1 MRLLFRSLN
10 FVLVFILEEFTMFNF
25 LFKRFNSEKTTT
37 AEKEKIGIRKLL
49 SNPNQPIDITLST
62 KKFFSSI
69 GTHEKRLILQA
80 ILDIY
85 KIKAELK
92 EPRKRVVKKPV
103 KETTD
108 AE

>member
-1 MRLLFRSLN
+1 
-10 FVLVFILEEFTMFNF
+10 MFNF
-25 LFKRFNSEKTTT
+25 LFKRFNSEKTATV
-37 AEKEKIGIRKLL
+37 EKEKVGIRKLL
-49 SNPNQPIDITLST
+49 SNPNQPFDITIST

-69 GTHEKRLILQA
+69 GTHEKRLILRA

-85 KIKAELK
+85 RIKADLK

>member
-1 MRLLFRSLN
+1 M
-10 FVLVFILEEFTMFNF
+10 VFTLEELTMFKFNF
-25 LFKRFNSEKTTT
+25 LFKKNTSEKTANT
-37 AEKEKIGIRKLL
+37 EKEKVGIRKLL

-62 KKFFSSI
+62 KKFFSAI

-108 AE
+108 VE

>member
-1 MRLLFRSLN
+1 MFK
-10 FVLVFILEEFTMFNF
+10 FNF
-25 LFKRFNSEKTTT
+25 LFKKNASEKTTNT
-37 AEKEKIGIRKLL
+37 NTEKEKIGIRKLL

-69 GTHEKRLILQA
+69 GTHEKRMILQA

>member
-1 MRLLFRSLN
+1 M
-10 FVLVFILEEFTMFNF
+10 VFTLEELTMFNF
-25 LFKRFNSEKTTT
+25 LFKRNNSEKTIT
-37 AEKEKIGIRKLL
+37 EKEKIGIRKLL

-85 KIKAELK
+85 KIKADLK

>member
-1 MRLLFRSLN
+1 M
-10 FVLVFILEEFTMFNF
+10 VFTLEELTMFNF
-25 LFKRFNSEKTTT
+25 LFKKNTSEKTIIT
-37 AEKEKIGIRKLL
+37 EKEKISIRKLL
-49 SNPNQPIDITLST
+49 ANPNQPIDITLST

-103 KETTD
+103 KEITD
-108 AE
+108 VE

>member
-1 MRLLFRSLN
+1 M
-10 FVLVFILEEFTMFNF
+10 VFTLEELTMFNF
-25 LFKRFNSEKTTT
+25 LFKRNNSEKTTIT
-37 AEKEKIGIRKLL
+37 EKEKIGIRKLL

-85 KIKAELK
+85 KIKADLK
-92 EPRKRVVKKPV
+92 EPRKKVAKKPV
-103 KETTD
+103 KETTN

>member
-1 MRLLFRSLN
+1 M
-10 FVLVFILEEFTMFNF
+10 VFTLEELTMFNF
-25 LFKRFNSEKTTT
+25 LFKKNASEKTTT
-37 AEKEKIGIRKLL
+37 EKERVGIRKLL

>member
-1 MRLLFRSLN
+1 
-10 FVLVFILEEFTMFNF
+10 MFNF
-25 LFKRFNSEKTTT
+25 LFKRNNSEKTIT
-37 AEKEKIGIRKLL
+37 EKEKIGIRKLL

-85 KIKAELK
+85 KIKADLK

>member
-1 MRLLFRSLN
+1 MAFT
-10 FVLVFILEEFTMFNF
+10 LEELTMFKFNF
-25 LFKRFNSEKTTT
+25 LFKKNNSEKTTIT
-37 AEKEKIGIRKLL
+37 KKEKIGIRKLL
-49 SNPNQPIDITLST
+49 TNPNQPIDITLST

-103 KETTD
+103 KEIAD

>member
-1 MRLLFRSLN
+1 
-10 FVLVFILEEFTMFNF
+10 MFNF
-25 LFKRFNSEKTTT
+25 LFKKNTSEKTTT
-37 AEKEKIGIRKLL
+37 EKEKIGIRKLL
-49 SNPNQPIDITLST
+49 NNPNQPIDITLST

-92 EPRKRVVKKPV
+92 EPRKRVVKKPA

>member
-1 MRLLFRSLN
+1 M
-10 FVLVFILEEFTMFNF
+10 VFTLEEPTMFNF
-25 LFKRFNSEKTTT
+25 LFKRNNSEKTIT
-37 AEKEKIGIRKLL
+37 EKEKIGIRKLL

-85 KIKAELK
+85 KIKADLK

>member
-1 MRLLFRSLN
+1 M
-10 FVLVFILEEFTMFNF
+10 VFTLEELTMFKFNF
-25 LFKRFNSEKTTT
+25 LFKKNASEKTTIT
-37 AEKEKIGIRKLL
+37 EKEKVGIRKLL

-62 KKFFSSI
+62 KMFFSAI
-69 GTHEKRLILQA
+69 CTHEKRLILQA

-103 KETTD
+103 KEITD

>member
-1 MRLLFRSLN
+1 M
-10 FVLVFILEEFTMFNF
+10 VFTLEELTMFKFNF
-25 LFKRFNSEKTTT
+25 LFKKNNSEKTTVT
-37 AEKEKIGIRKLL
+37 KKEKVGIRKLL
-49 SNPNQPIDITLST
+49 ANPNQSIDITLST

-69 GTHEKRLILQA
+69 GTHEKRMILQA

-103 KETTD
+103 KEITD

>member
-1 MRLLFRSLN
+1 MI
-10 FVLVFILEEFTMFNF
+10 FILEELTMFNF
-25 LFKRFNSEKTTT
+25 LFKRHNSEKTVV
-37 AEKEKIGIRKLL
+37 AEKEKVGIRKLL
-49 SNPNQPIDITLST
+49 SNPNQPFDITIST

-69 GTHEKRLILQA
+69 GTHEKRLILRA

-85 KIKAELK
+85 RIKADLK

>member
-1 MRLLFRSLN
+1 M
-10 FVLVFILEEFTMFNF
+10 VFTLEELTMFNF
-25 LFKRFNSEKTTT
+25 LFKKNASEKTTIN
-37 AEKEKIGIRKLL
+37 EKEKIGIRKLL
-49 SNPNQPIDITLST
+49 ANPNQPIDITLST

-92 EPRKRVVKKPV
+92 EPRKRIVKKPV
-103 KETTD
+103 KEITD
-108 AE
+108 VE

>member
-25 LFKRFNSEKTTT
+25 LFKRFNSEKTATT
-37 AEKEKIGIRKLL
+37 EKEKVGIRKLL
-49 SNPNQPIDITLST
+49 SNPNQPFDITIST

-69 GTHEKRLILQA
+69 GTHEKRLILRA

-85 KIKAELK
+85 RIKADLK

>member
-1 MRLLFRSLN
+1 
-10 FVLVFILEEFTMFNF
+10 MFNF
-25 LFKRFNSEKTTT
+25 LFKKNASEKTTIN
-37 AEKEKIGIRKLL
+37 EKEKIGIRKLL
-49 SNPNQPIDITLST
+49 ANPNQPIDITLST

-92 EPRKRVVKKPV
+92 EPRKRIVKKPV
-103 KETTD
+103 KEITD
-108 AE
+108 VE

>member
-1 MRLLFRSLN
+1 MFK
-10 FVLVFILEEFTMFNF
+10 FNF
-25 LFKRFNSEKTTT
+25 LFKKNTSEKTTT
-37 AEKEKIGIRKLL
+37 EKEKIGIRKLL
-49 SNPNQPIDITLST
+49 SNPNQPFEITLST

>member
-1 MRLLFRSLN
+1 M
-10 FVLVFILEEFTMFNF
+10 VFTLEELTMFNF
-25 LFKRFNSEKTTT
+25 LFKRNNSEKTIT
-37 AEKEKIGIRKLL
+37 EKEKIGIRKLL

-69 GTHEKRLILQA
+69 GTHEKRMILQA

-85 KIKAELK
+85 KIKADLK

-103 KETTD
+103 KEITD

>member
-1 MRLLFRSLN
+1 M
-10 FVLVFILEEFTMFNF
+10 VFTLEELTMFNF
-25 LFKRFNSEKTTT
+25 LFKKNASEKTTT
-37 AEKEKIGIRKLL
+37 EKEKIGIRKLL

-69 GTHEKRLILQA
+69 GTHEKRMILQA

>member
-1 MRLLFRSLN
+1 
-10 FVLVFILEEFTMFNF
+10 MFNF
-25 LFKRFNSEKTTT
+25 LFKRNNSEKTTIT
-37 AEKEKIGIRKLL
+37 EKEKIGIRKLL
-49 SNPNQPIDITLST
+49 SNPNQPFDITIST

-69 GTHEKRLILQA
+69 GTHEKRLILRA

-85 KIKAELK
+85 RIKADLK

>member
-1 MRLLFRSLN
+1 
-10 FVLVFILEEFTMFNF
+10 MFNF
-25 LFKRFNSEKTTT
+25 LFKKNTSEKTTT
-37 AEKEKIGIRKLL
+37 EKEKIGIRKLL
-49 SNPNQPIDITLST
+49 NNPNQPIDITLST

>member
-1 MRLLFRSLN
+1 M
-10 FVLVFILEEFTMFNF
+10 VFTLEELTMFKFNF
-25 LFKRFNSEKTTT
+25 LFKKNVSEKTANT
-37 AEKEKIGIRKLL
+37 EKEKVGIRKLL
-49 SNPNQPIDITLST
+49 TNLNQPIDITLST

-103 KETTD
+103 KETPD
-108 AE
+108 VE

>member
-1 MRLLFRSLN
+1 M
-10 FVLVFILEEFTMFNF
+10 VFTLEELTMFNF
-25 LFKRFNSEKTTT
+25 LFKKNASEKTTT
-37 AEKEKIGIRKLL
+37 EKERVGIRKLL

-85 KIKAELK
+85 KIKADLK

>member
-1 MRLLFRSLN
+1 M
-10 FVLVFILEEFTMFNF
+10 VFTLEELSMFNF
-25 LFKRFNSEKTTT
+25 LFNKKTSEKTTIT
-37 AEKEKIGIRKLL
+37 EKEKIGIRKLL

-69 GTHEKRLILQA
+69 GTHEKRMILQA

-103 KETTD
+103 KEITD
-108 AE
+108 VE

>member
-1 MRLLFRSLN
+1 
-10 FVLVFILEEFTMFNF
+10 MFNF
-25 LFKRFNSEKTTT
+25 LFKKNASEKTTT
-37 AEKEKIGIRKLL
+37 EKEKIGIRKLL

-69 GTHEKRLILQA
+69 GTHEKRMILQA

-103 KETTD
+103 KEITD

>member
-1 MRLLFRSLN
+1 M
-10 FVLVFILEEFTMFNF
+10 VFTLEELTMFKFNF
-25 LFKRFNSEKTTT
+25 LFKKNASEKTTIT
-37 AEKEKIGIRKLL
+37 EKEKVGIRKLL
-49 SNPNQPIDITLST
+49 SNPNQPFDITIST

-69 GTHEKRLILQA
+69 GTHEKRLILRA

-85 KIKAELK
+85 RIKADLK

-108 AE
+108 VE

>member
-1 MRLLFRSLN
+1 M
-10 FVLVFILEEFTMFNF
+10 VFTLEELTMFNF
-25 LFKRFNSEKTTT
+25 LFKKNTSEKTTIT
-37 AEKEKIGIRKLL
+37 EKEKIGIRKLL
-49 SNPNQPIDITLST
+49 ANPNQPIDITLST

-85 KIKAELK
+85 KIKADLK

-103 KETTD
+103 KEITD
-108 AE
+108 VE

>member
-1 MRLLFRSLN
+1 MLN
-10 FVLVFILEEFTMFNF
+10 VIKWFST
-25 LFKRFNSEKTTT
+25 KT
-37 AEKEKIGIRKLL
+37 EPNKEVKDKVGIRKFL
-49 SNPNQPIDITLST
+49 SNPNKPINITLES
-62 KKFFSSI
+62 KDEVCSLGS
-69 GTHEKRLILQA
+69 HEKRLILKA

-108 AE
+108 VE

>member
-1 MRLLFRSLN
+1 M
-10 FVLVFILEEFTMFNF
+10 VFILEELTMFNF
-25 LFKRFNSEKTTT
+25 LFKRFNSEKTAT
-37 AEKEKIGIRKLL
+37 AEKEKVGIRKLL
-49 SNPNQPIDITLST
+49 SNPNQPFEITISN

-69 GTHEKRLILQA
+69 GTHEKRLILRA

>member
-1 MRLLFRSLN
+1 M
-10 FVLVFILEEFTMFNF
+10 VFTLEELTMFKFNF
-25 LFKRFNSEKTTT
+25 LFKKNNSEKTSTT
-37 AEKEKIGIRKLL
+37 TEKEKVGIRKIL

-69 GTHEKRLILQA
+69 GTHEKRMILQA

-103 KETTD
+103 KEIAD

>member
-1 MRLLFRSLN
+1 M
-10 FVLVFILEEFTMFNF
+10 VFTLEELTMFNF
-25 LFKRFNSEKTTT
+25 LFKKNASEKTTIN
-37 AEKEKIGIRKLL
+37 EKEKIGIRKLL
-49 SNPNQPIDITLST
+49 SNPNQPIDITLCT

-92 EPRKRVVKKPV
+92 EPRKRIVKKPV
-103 KETTD
+103 KETAD

>member
-1 MRLLFRSLN
+1 
-10 FVLVFILEEFTMFNF
+10 MFNF
-25 LFKRFNSEKTTT
+25 LFKRNNSENT
-37 AEKEKIGIRKLL
+37 AIAENEKEKVGIRKLL

-85 KIKAELK
+85 KIKADLK

>member
-1 MRLLFRSLN
+1 M
-10 FVLVFILEEFTMFNF
+10 VFTLEELTMFKFNF
-25 LFKRFNSEKTTT
+25 LFKKNASEKTAIT
-37 AEKEKIGIRKLL
+37 EKEKVGIRKLL
-49 SNPNQPIDITLST
+49 SNPTQPIDITLST

-69 GTHEKRLILQA
+69 GTHEKRMILQA

-85 KIKAELK
+85 KIKADLK

-108 AE
+108 VE

>member
-1 MRLLFRSLN
+1 
-10 FVLVFILEEFTMFNF
+10 MFNF
-25 LFKRFNSEKTTT
+25 LFKKNASEKTTT
-37 AEKEKIGIRKLL
+37 EKERVGIRKLL

-85 KIKAELK
+85 KIKADLK

>member
-1 MRLLFRSLN
+1 M
-10 FVLVFILEEFTMFNF
+10 VFTLEELTMFNFNF
-25 LFKRFNSEKTTT
+25 LFKRNNSEKTTIT
-37 AEKEKIGIRKLL
+37 EKEKVGIRKLL
-49 SNPNQPIDITLST
+49 SNPNQPFDITIST

-69 GTHEKRLILQA
+69 GTHEKRLILRA

-85 KIKAELK
+85 RIKADLK

-108 AE
+108 VE

>member
-1 MRLLFRSLN
+1 M
-10 FVLVFILEEFTMFNF
+10 VFTLEELTMFKFNF
-25 LFKRFNSEKTTT
+25 LFKKNNSEKTTIT
-37 AEKEKIGIRKLL
+37 EKEKVGIRKLL
-49 SNPNQPIDITLST
+49 TNPNQPIDITLST
-62 KKFFSSI
+62 KKCFGSI

-103 KETTD
+103 KEIAD

>member
-1 MRLLFRSLN
+1 
-10 FVLVFILEEFTMFNF
+10 MFNF
-25 LFKRFNSEKTTT
+25 LFKRNNSEKTT
-37 AEKEKIGIRKLL
+37 AEKEKVGIRKLL
-49 SNPNQPIDITLST
+49 SNPNQPFDITLST

-85 KIKAELK
+85 KIKADLK